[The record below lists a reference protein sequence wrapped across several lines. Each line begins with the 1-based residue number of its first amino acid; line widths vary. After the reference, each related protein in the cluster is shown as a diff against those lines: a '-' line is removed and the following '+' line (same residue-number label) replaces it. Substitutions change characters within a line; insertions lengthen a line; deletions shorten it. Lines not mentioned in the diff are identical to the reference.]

1 VATTVVNRASIDI
14 AQTADTELFVSF
26 FMAASIGEKKFHFF
40 LKYAPS
46 KSLETRRAIESTIGQ

>member
-1 VATTVVNRASIDI
+1 VNRASIDI